1 MVERQQEKEEGS
13 LDTDDNWISLL
24 LSSKDPGFCKQDSPS
39 GIPCAGQGREGVT
52 PGLPSEQP
60 R

>member
-13 LDTDDNWISLL
+13 LDTNDNWISLF

-39 GIPCAGQGREGVT
+39 GFPWTGQGGGDHWS
-52 PGLPSEQP
+52 PQ
-60 R
+60 